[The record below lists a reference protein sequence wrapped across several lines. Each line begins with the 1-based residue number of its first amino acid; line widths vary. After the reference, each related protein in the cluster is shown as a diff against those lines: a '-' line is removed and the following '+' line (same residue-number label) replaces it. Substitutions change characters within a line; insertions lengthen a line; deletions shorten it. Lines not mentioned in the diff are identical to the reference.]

1 VSVDINDII
10 REQGTDAARKAMD
23 ANAKQYVP
31 PEEKPSMW
39 GSMPFTPEP
48 DYEEKRS
55 GQQNGG
61 AKFEVV
67 PLTVQQ
73 WLDRELPEP
82 DRLLGSIFT
91 TTSRV
96 ILNAD
101 TGIGKTNFALAAGAY
116 MGANVD
122 FLHWRSHRQAS
133 VVFVDGEMS
142 NRLLSSRIKD
152 VVRRLGKIPE
162 GLHVLSHQVVEDFA
176 PLNTPQG
183 WEMINN
189 IIQKI
194 GRVDFIIF
202 DNVMSLIHGEMKD
215 EEAWAKTLPFVKDLT
230 ARDIG
235 QLWVHHTGHDTTRG
249 YGTKTR
255 QWQMDTVIQ
264 ANKVQRS
271 DTDVSFTIEFHKARE
286 RTPEN
291 RREFEE
297 CTIALVN
304 DEWITSGKTTKK
316 EKMSPSNKKFL
327 DALTNVYASGQTEMF
342 DGRKVVRVEH
352 WRAECERL
360 GLVESEK
367 VAGARAWFS
376 KNKLQLIQAN
386 HIAAYFNQYVWK
398 L

>member
-61 AKFEVV
+61 AKFEAV

-133 VVFVDGEMS
+133 VVIVM
-142 NRLLSSRIKD
+142 
-152 VVRRLGKIPE
+152 V
-162 GLHVLSHQVVEDFA
+162 SHGFA
-176 PLNTPQG
+176 
-183 WEMINN
+183 
-189 IIQKI
+189 
-194 GRVDFIIF
+194 
-202 DNVMSLIHGEMKD
+202 H
-215 EEAWAKTLPFVKDLT
+215 
-230 ARDIG
+230 
-235 QLWVHHTGHDTTRG
+235 
-249 YGTKTR
+249 
-255 QWQMDTVIQ
+255 
-264 ANKVQRS
+264 
-271 DTDVSFTIEFHKARE
+271 
-286 RTPEN
+286 
-291 RREFEE
+291 
-297 CTIALVN
+297 
-304 DEWITSGKTTKK
+304 
-316 EKMSPSNKKFL
+316 
-327 DALTNVYASGQTEMF
+327 
-342 DGRKVVRVEH
+342 
-352 WRAECERL
+352 
-360 GLVESEK
+360 
-367 VAGARAWFS
+367 
-376 KNKLQLIQAN
+376 
-386 HIAAYFNQYVWK
+386 
-398 L
+398 